1 MRKRG
6 GGGGRTQ
13 SEGAHSGGR
22 GTAFARVRRS
32 KSSMR
37 LTFHWSRK
45 ICHVPRQKVVT
56 GMASNHSLPA
66 PAFASLLPPLLL
78 LLPARLTA
86 TREKGEQ
93 REVALCPLNGVDP
106 PSELLVQTRS
116 EPCRNKLCSS
126 VAIVMHSNKR
136 PLRILILAGSSS
148 HHGSQ
153 VYAVAA
159 NEREDDERGD
169 RKVQRSAERSVN
181 LIVKCV
187 KTLWW
192 ALIRKNV
199 PCITDIRKCI
209 TSRSQL
215 DSQLNENTSVKEVR
229 PYIPPPAL
237 TASTVTPALSL
248 CCTGAGYTRG

>member
-1 MRKRG
+1 MGARLCISLALCVEHARPHVELVLVVKMAVQRHSPVLHLLQTLQNAAHTHTHTHTHTQRKSERE
-6 GGGGRTQ
+6 GGGRTQ

-93 REVALCPLNGVDP
+93 REVALCPLHGVDP

-136 PLRILILAGSSS
+136 PLRILILAGPSS

-169 RKVQRSAERSVN
+169 RKVQRSAERSV
-181 LIVKCV
+181 
-187 KTLWW
+187 
-192 ALIRKNV
+192 
-199 PCITDIRKCI
+199 
-209 TSRSQL
+209 
-215 DSQLNENTSVKEVR
+215 
-229 PYIPPPAL
+229 
-237 TASTVTPALSL
+237 
-248 CCTGAGYTRG
+248 